1 LNDSARFDPVKGLR
15 VLEAHGVRFVVIG
28 GVAGA
33 LHGSPSIT
41 QDLDVCYDRRAD
53 NLERLAEALV
63 SINARLRGAPPDVPF
78 ILDAKTLA
86 RGDPFTFDT
95 EVGPLDVLGT
105 PSGSGGFDALARN
118 AQKFELDDL
127 KVLVASLDDLM
138 AMKKASGRSKD
149 LVELENLGALRDEI
163 SGT

>member
-1 LNDSARFDPVKGLR
+1 M
-15 VLEAHGVRFVVIG
+15 IG
-28 GVAGA
+28 GVAGT

-53 NLERLAEALV
+53 NLECLAEALV

-86 RGDPFTFDT
+86 RGDTFTFDT
-95 EVGPLDVLGT
+95 EVGPLDLLGT
-105 PSGSGGFDALARN
+105 PYGSGGFDALARN
-118 AQKFELDDL
+118 AQKFELDGL
-127 KVLVASLDDLM
+127 PVLVASLDDLM
-138 AMKKASGRSKD
+138 AMKRASGRTKD

-163 SGT
+163 SGS